1 MNNDNIGHRD
11 RLRKKFLLDPRY
23 LTSIEELELLLSYAI
38 PRKDVKPIA
47 EELIQRFGNLQT
59 ITSQSISEL
68 ETIKGIGEASAV
80 FLLLIGNLLRKQD
93 MEVKEL
99 EMNKPQ
105 MNLFNDQINDYQ
117 KPQSIKL
124 FANDE
129 IANSLQYLSEAYSY
143 PDKEKF
149 EAFLVENLPYNSGTT
164 RKRRARYILSRYL
177 NYSSIQNPLTYLFSA
192 SNSEKPKRNAL
203 FYVIQKQELIA
214 YHFAEEV
221 IWPNLAIGFVT
232 KAQITNFVSRYFPEG
247 SEKTIYEIQKA
258 LTNTYDLLDKGQ
270 VENDRLIF
278 SLQNSDLE
286 SFLFVLTS
294 EYPQSATIPFDKIM
308 NGFIHQHMLWHR
320 DWIKDQLYRLR
331 ELKIISK
338 IAEID
343 FLKQFTIDVDQKTAL
358 EMFYQSQQ

>member
-1 MNNDNIGHRD
+1 M
-11 RLRKKFLLDPRY
+11 Y
-23 LTSIEELELLLSYAI
+23 LTNIEELELLLSYAI

-47 EELIQRFGNLQT
+47 KALIQRFGDLQN

-68 ETIKGIGEASAV
+68 ETIKGIGEVSAIY
-80 FLLLIGNLLRKQD
+80 LLLIGNLLRRQD

-99 EMNKPQ
+99 DMNKPQ
-105 MNLFNDQINDYQ
+105 MNLFDVQKFDQQ

-129 IANSLQYLSEAYSY
+129 IANSLEYLSEAYSY
-143 PDKEKF
+143 PDKESF
-149 EAFLVENLPYNSGTT
+149 EAFLVDTLPYNSGTT
-164 RKRRARYILSRYL
+164 RKRRARYILSRFL
-177 NYSSIQNPLTYLFSA
+177 NYPGIQNPLTYLFSA
-192 SNSEKPKRNAL
+192 TSSEEAKRNAL

-214 YHFAEEV
+214 YYFAEEV
-221 IWPNLAIGFVT
+221 IWPNLAMGFVT
-232 KAQITNFVSRYFPEG
+232 KAQISNFVSRYFPEA

-258 LTNTYDLLDKGQ
+258 LINTYGLLDKGR
-270 VENDRLIF
+270 VENDQLLF
-278 SLQNSDLE
+278 SLQNADLE

-294 EYPQSATIPFDKIM
+294 EYPQPETIPFEKIM
-308 NGFIHQHMLWHR
+308 NGFVHQHMLWHR

-343 FLKQFTIDVDQKTAL
+343 FLKKFTIDVDQKTAL
-358 EMFYQSQQ
+358 EIFYQSH